1 MNANKESTYLGP
13 SIIQLCVCDRVDLTW
28 RGHADGRVDDAMNS
42 RKTHEERNGERTKG
56 ESEGYNFKDQGEMT
70 HDGEIQC
77 VSSESM
83 HVYRSSHLGS
93 TRHVC
98 RYLSCCWSQFGSCE
112 ESRFDNVESFIVW
125 CLTLGPW
132 RI

>member
-1 MNANKESTYLGP
+1 MGGMNANKESTYLGP
-13 SIIQLCVCDRVDLTW
+13 SIIQLCVCDIVDLTW

-93 TRHVC
+93 TRHVDI
-98 RYLSCCWSQFGSCE
+98 YLVAGLNSAAVKNQDSTTWKASLFGA
-112 ESRFDNVESFIVW
+112 
-125 CLTLGPW
+125 
-132 RI
+132 